1 MLSVF
6 YGLAGAFAGTA
17 IYGVAM
23 LFPSASFT
31 WEGMAAVIVSSVG
44 LGILKGE
51 S

>member
-1 MLSVF
+1 MLSIF

-17 IYGVAM
+17 IYGMAM
-23 LFPSASFT
+23 LFPSTSFT
-31 WEGMAAVIVSSVG
+31 WQGMAAVIASSIG